1 MSIADELTSRQKHDE
16 AFVAHYRLAQAP
28 RADYLQNY
36 LDCRASVSRLL
47 DTGPNRSSAARAVEG
62 MLLLLILANVAAV
75 TVCTGVDR
83 SSDELYRYY
92 HEFELVSTAI
102 FVVEYLARFWVAAE
116 DEQFYGFGA
125 LCGRLRWAV
134 KPINVL
140 DAIAL
145 IPFVV
150 DLLTPDSESYAAA
163 TTIRLVRLLR
173 LFSLLRLERG
183 FQSLARIKS
192 VVDKTGEELLITVFV
207 ASIILV
213 ISSSLVY
220 FVESEHNE
228 QFSNMG
234 TAMWWGVAT
243 LTTVG
248 YGDIAPITPIGRLL
262 GAFTAFIGVGIFAL
276 PAGIIGSGLVEVM
289 MDEKRSGVLSEVKGL
304 VEKEIF
310 MAEEAESRI
319 GALRT
324 TLRPNSPP
332 PSPPSYDRIPLP
344 CQQACGRGGVELL
357 APMIS
362 IRTTELA
369 LLDQIALAI
378 RREQPQLAL
387 CLVEE
392 RARAL
397 RRPTA
402 PPVEVEAPEN

>member
-262 GAFTAFIGVGIFAL
+262 GAFTAFIGVGSA
-276 PAGIIGSGLVEVM
+276 
-289 MDEKRSGVLSEVKGL
+289 VLGH
-304 VEKEIF
+304 
-310 MAEEAESRI
+310 
-319 GALRT
+319 RT
-324 TLRPNSPP
+324 RRRNAASWLL
-332 PSPPSYDRIPLP
+332 I
-344 CQQACGRGGVELL
+344 AHECGRMAAHRSRFGLSDGSLTDRHTFDPRTGSCSL
-357 APMIS
+357 RAAS
-362 IRTTELA
+362 GHNWIRA
-369 LLDQIALAI
+369 CRGDDG
-378 RREQPQLAL
+378 RE
-387 CLVEE
+387 
-392 RARAL
+392 AL
-397 RRPTA
+397 RRA
-402 PPVEVEAPEN
+402 